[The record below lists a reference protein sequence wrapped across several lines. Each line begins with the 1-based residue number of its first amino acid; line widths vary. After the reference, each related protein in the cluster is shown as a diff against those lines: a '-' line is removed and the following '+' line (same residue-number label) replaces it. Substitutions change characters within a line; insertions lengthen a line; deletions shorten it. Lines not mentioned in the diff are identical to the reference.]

1 MEIKT
6 GAAYVRVST
15 DGQLDL
21 SLDAQKREILKYA
34 KVNGIIIPEE
44 FIFTEKVGISG
55 KKANCRPEFQRMIAT
70 ARQKPAPFEAVL
82 VWKFSPF
89 RPEPGRKY
97 LLQVHAAEEV
107 RCRCDQRHGADH
119 GGNVWP
125 PDRDDYRVV
134 G

>member
-70 ARQKPAPFEAVL
+70 ARQKPALSRRCLYGSFPASPGTRMKVPSTSPCCGRSAV
-82 VWKFSPF
+82 SM
-89 RPEPGRKY
+89 
-97 LLQVHAAEEV
+97 
-107 RCRCDQRHGADH
+107 
-119 GGNVWP
+119 
-125 PDRDDYRVV
+125 
-134 G
+134 

>member
-44 FIFTEKVGISG
+44 FIFTEKVRNFREESQLSPRIS
-55 KKANCRPEFQRMIAT
+55 ANDRHSTPETGSFRGGACMEVF
-70 ARQKPAPFEAVL
+70 PL
-82 VWKFSPF
+82 
-89 RPEPGRKY
+89 RPEPG
-97 LLQVHAAEEV
+97 
-107 RCRCDQRHGADH
+107 
-119 GGNVWP
+119 
-125 PDRDDYRVV
+125 
-134 G
+134 

>member
-82 VWKFSPF
+82 VWKF
-89 RPEPGRKY
+89 
-97 LLQVHAAEEV
+97 HAAEEV